1 MFPNIN
7 YNMSDGK
14 KGKIVNIYNTNLIT
28 NSKTSNYP
36 IGLDPN
42 QIGEVIEKDTNK
54 KLSEITP
61 LIMVINQ
68 SANNCDEKVK
78 KLIELGGDIFMKINY
93 YGKQTSAS
101 DIIKAHRPK
110 LLDIINT

>member
-1 MFPNIN
+1 MLPSIS
-7 YNMSDGK
+7 YNMSDE
-14 KGKIVNIYNTNLIT
+14 KGKIVNIDNINVII
-28 NSKTSNYP
+28 NNKTSNYP

-42 QIGEVIEKDTNK
+42 QIGEVYEKDTNK

-78 KLIELGGDIFMKINY
+78 KLIELGGDIYMKINY

-110 LLDIINT
+110 LLNIINT

>member
-1 MFPNIN
+1 MLPSIS
-7 YNMSDGK
+7 YNMSDEK
-14 KGKIVNIYNTNLIT
+14 KGKIVNIDNTNLIT

-78 KLIELGGDIFMKINY
+78 KLIELGGDIYMKINY
-93 YGKQTSAS
+93 YGKQTSAL
-101 DIIKAHRPK
+101 DIIKAYRPK
-110 LLDIINT
+110 LLNIINT

>member
-1 MFPNIN
+1 MLPSIS
-7 YNMSDGK
+7 YNMSDEK
-14 KGKIVNIYNTNLIT
+14 KGKIVNIDNTNLIT

-78 KLIELGGDIFMKINY
+78 KLIELGGDIYMKINY

>member
-1 MFPNIN
+1 MLPNIS

-42 QIGEVIEKDTNK
+42 QIG
-54 KLSEITP
+54 
-61 LIMVINQ
+61 
-68 SANNCDEKVK
+68 
-78 KLIELGGDIFMKINY
+78 
-93 YGKQTSAS
+93 
-101 DIIKAHRPK
+101 
-110 LLDIINT
+110 

>member
-1 MFPNIN
+1 MNI
-7 YNMSDGK
+7 D
-14 KGKIVNIYNTNLIT
+14 NTNLIT
-28 NSKTSNYP
+28 NSNPSYYP

-78 KLIELGGDIFMKINY
+78 KLIELGGDINMKINY
-93 YGKQTSAS
+93 YGKQTSAL

>member
-1 MFPNIN
+1 MLPSIS
-7 YNMSDGK
+7 YNMRDEK
-14 KGKIVNIYNTNLIT
+14 KRKILNIDNIKEIT

-78 KLIELGGDIFMKINY
+78 KLIELGGDIYMKINY